1 MINSLEKKFGVT
13 DDDILASEEF
23 GPTVGKELKTNALK
37 SVLIAAV
44 GMLIYIIFRFKS
56 WKYGVSSI
64 AGILHDVLV
73 VLAFYA
79 IFNVTINNPFIAG
92 ILTVVGYSINDTIV
106 IFDRIREN
114 RKLYKK
120 DSSEVVI
127 DRSINQTLSRSIMTS
142 LTTLICMVPM
152 FFMVSTS
159 IREFI
164 IPLMV
169 GVLAGTYSSI
179 FLCSPL
185 FYELSKNE
193 EKSKYMLNQD
203 KQNKN
208 KKKK

>member
-1 MINSLEKKFGVT
+1 
-13 DDDILASEEF
+13 
-23 GPTVGKELKTNALK
+23 
-37 SVLIAAV
+37 
-44 GMLIYIIFRFKS
+44 MLIYIIFRFKS

-120 DSSEVVI
+120 ESGEAVI